1 MAAVPPRE
9 DTCKCCNNNKPP
21 PRSPP
26 RNNNSKNKMK
36 WNSRSGKQNFIDCET
51 KLRERENAGEN
62 LILFVSERYNQR
74 GGIFN

>member
-1 MAAVPPRE
+1 
-9 DTCKCCNNNKPP
+9 
-21 PRSPP
+21 
-26 RNNNSKNKMK
+26 MK

-62 LILFVSERYNQR
+62 LILFLSERYNQR